1 MGNGKKY
8 ILKGDTTTHGGTVLT
23 AWGEDCPDAK
33 WTIDGR
39 PVAFVGDLVS
49 CPVCGGVHPILKG
62 PQDPPIDFCGK
73 APALEEWKT
82 GCGAGLKSRMQSH
95 ATHTDEGEAA
105 RKAAENAA
113 MAAAFVERMAKRQEQ
128 AAAQL
133 RAIMEGR
140 DEGEEKWIAFELG
153 KEGCYEGLECVA
165 YFDDGSE
172 MNGTFDAEN
181 RVTFNNVSGD
191 KATRVELIIEN
202 PQPVSSI
209 TEALL
214 KKLEI

>member
-1 MGNGKKY
+1 
-8 ILKGDTTTHGGTVLT
+8 
-23 AWGEDCPDAK
+23 
-33 WTIDGR
+33 
-39 PVAFVGDLVS
+39 
-49 CPVCGGVHPILKG
+49 
-62 PQDPPIDFCGK
+62 
-73 APALEEWKT
+73 
-82 GCGAGLKSRMQSH
+82 MQSR
-95 ATHTDEGEAA
+95 ATHTDEREAA

-140 DEGEEKWIAFELG
+140 DEAEEKWIAFELG